1 MKIWADN
8 TTASRKANRD
18 GVSYNLGGCK
28 FYEDSRNHIKQK
40 RRGRNGV
47 LASV

>member
-18 GVSYNLGGCK
+18 GVSYNLEAASSI
-28 FYEDSRNHIKQK
+28 EDSCYHVKQK
-40 RRGRNGV
+40 RRERNGV
-47 LASV
+47 LAGV